1 MNKDPL
7 ERIDNINSEA
17 WKVTTTFDKIVMT
30 VILAAGVN
38 NIYQFFANDT
48 SESNQLA
55 LGIMMLAYVGMFWL
69 YKKQKALTDI
79 VMDFSKDSIVEL
91 RDGLK
96 RTSNED

>member
-1 MNKDPL
+1 
-7 ERIDNINSEA
+7 
-17 WKVTTTFDKIVMT
+17 
-30 VILAAGVN
+30 
-38 NIYQFFANDT
+38 
-48 SESNQLA
+48 
-55 LGIMMLAYVGMFWL
+55 MMLAYVGMFWL